1 MFKNYLKIALRNLLR
16 HQGFSAINV
25 VGLAVGMACCFIIL
39 LFVRHELRFDQFQAR
54 YDRLHRLNYTP
65 KFAFDRPLGV
75 APPVSAAYLATEFP
89 EVERVA
95 RVYGRSASLAV
106 ERPGQPDRQ
115 FEENKFF
122 FVDST
127 LVDMFSFKFLAG
139 DARTALLGKY
149 QVVITDEMARKY
161 FDQETALG
169 KTILFAKTTPLV
181 VAGVVEKYPSQS
193 HLQFDFLASYETMFA
208 LESPVARANLD
219 QNWVIGHSYIYV
231 LLKPGQTAAAV
242 NAKFPE
248 FLNRHLPEQF
258 RGQVDYALEPMAK
271 LHLETAAAN
280 NPEPVGSL
288 TTLYVLVG
296 IAGLTLLIA
305 CINFINLSTARSLKR
320 AKEVGMRKVLGAYKG
335 QLVGQFMGE
344 SGLLGA
350 AAFGLSLLLMLA
362 ALPAVNGL
370 IDRQLSLLGVFTD
383 PLLLGLFF
391 GIFGLSVLL
400 AGSYPAFFISRF
412 QPTETLKANFA
423 GAKAKGGWLRQ
434 ALLVGQFAASI
445 LLIIGAL
452 GVYKQMQ
459 YLQNKPLGFD
469 KEHLVVA
476 GLASQNINNIFNKP
490 SDSLYQ
496 RLRSFVGE
504 LKQSPGVQAAALS
517 NNTLGQGSVRRGVV
531 PEGKKPEDNLFLS
544 WVAIDYDFLPTY
556 GLNLAAGRNFSEAF
570 PSDLKEGFIINETG
584 AKAMGWPTA
593 EAALGKGINLEGKK
607 GRIVG
612 VVRDFHS
619 ESLTQPLVGLLFDLT
634 PSQMNLLTVK
644 LKADN
649 LPQALAQV
657 EAKWNKFFPGKV
669 FEATF
674 LDQALAQQYQ
684 EQQRLGQIV
693 GYFAGLAIFISCLG
707 LFGLISLF
715 TQQKIKEVGIRKVL
729 GANLGQIVYL
739 LSRNFAGL
747 VLVAFAVAAPLAYY
761 GMGQWLETFAYKTD
775 LGAGMFL
782 LAGAVVLL
790 IALATMS
797 FQTIKAAL
805 ANPVKALRSE

>member
-1 MFKNYLKIALRNLLR
+1 M
-16 HQGFSAINV
+16 
-25 VGLAVGMACCFIIL
+25 GLAVGLACCFIIL
-39 LFVRHELRFDQFQAR
+39 LFVRHEFSFDRFQAR
-54 YDRLHRLNYTP
+54 YDRLYRLNYTP
-65 KFAFDRPLGV
+65 RFAFDQPLGV
-75 APPVSAAYLATEFP
+75 AQPVAAAYLATEFP

-95 RVYGRSASLAV
+95 RVYGRGASLAV
-106 ERPGQPDRQ
+106 ERPGQPERQ

-139 DARTALLGKY
+139 DPRTAFTGKY

-161 FDQETALG
+161 FDQEPALG
-169 KTILFAKTTPLV
+169 KTILFAKNTPLV
-181 VAGVVEKYPSQS
+181 VAGVIEKYPTNS
-193 HLQFDFLASYETMFA
+193 HIQFDFLANYETMFA
-208 LESPVARANLD
+208 LESPVARANLN
-219 QNWVIGHSYIYV
+219 QNWVIGHSYMYV
-231 LLKPGQTAAAV
+231 LLKPGQSAAAMD
-242 NAKFPE
+242 AKFPE

-280 NPEPVGSL
+280 NPEPVGNL

-296 IAGLTLLIA
+296 IAVLTLLIA
-305 CINFINLSTARSLKR
+305 CINFVNLSTARSLKR
-320 AKEVGMRKVLGAYKG
+320 AKEVGMRKVLGAYRG

-344 SGLLGA
+344 SVLVGSVS
-350 AAFGLSLLLMLA
+350 FGLSLLLMLA
-362 ALPAVNGL
+362 ALPAVNSL
-370 IDRQLSLLGVFTD
+370 IDRQLSLWGVFTD
-383 PLLLGLFF
+383 PLLLLLFF
-391 GIFGLSVLL
+391 GIFGLSILL
-400 AGSYPAFFISRF
+400 AGGYPAFFISRF
-412 QPTETLKANFA
+412 KPTETLKANFA

-469 KEHLVVA
+469 KDHLVVA

-496 RLRSFVGE
+496 RMRSFMNE
-504 LKQSPGVQAAALS
+504 LKQSPGVVAAAMS
-517 NNTLGQGSVRRGVV
+517 SNTLGQGSVRRGVV

-544 WVAIDYDFLPTY
+544 WVAIDYDFLNTY
-556 GLNLAAGRNFSEAF
+556 GLKLAAGRNFSEEF

-584 AKAMGWPTA
+584 ARAMGWNTA
-593 EAALGKGINLEGKK
+593 EEALGKGMNLEGKK

-619 ESLTQPLVGLLFDLT
+619 EALTQPLVGLLFDLT
-634 PSQMNLLTVK
+634 PSQMNVLSVK
-644 LKADN
+644 LQADN
-649 LPQALAQV
+649 LPQTLEQV
-657 EAKWNKFFPGKV
+657 GAKWNKFFPGKV

-674 LDQALAQQYQ
+674 LDQALAQLYQ
-684 EQQRLGQIV
+684 DQQRLGKIV

-739 LSRNFAGL
+739 LSRN
-747 VLVAFAVAAPLAYY
+747 
-761 GMGQWLETFAYKTD
+761 
-775 LGAGMFL
+775 
-782 LAGAVVLL
+782 
-790 IALATMS
+790 
-797 FQTIKAAL
+797 
-805 ANPVKALRSE
+805 